1 MTVIFELVLIGMCV
15 GISVPFDIAPVMDDM
30 HTEREFWLLHA
41 IHMVELGML
50 FWLFGNWAQLERF
63 KKKII

>member
-1 MTVIFELVLIGMCV
+1 MCV

-50 FWLFGNWAQLERF
+50 FWLLVIGLNLKDSKRKLF
-63 KKKII
+63 KECAV